1 MDATVGQRKL
11 IPRGAMPK
19 ALAQQKLSSLALS
32 GGKAVTANI
41 QCDSGFGDDE
51 ELRSQSLEFH
61 DKEIR
66 SVEERT
72 QNLTID
78 DPNTNTRHPS
88 LETNEQGL
96 SQNEE
101 LFLNYAQSNDVR
113 YLFAQE
119 HVRRLLFLQ
128 DDDGDTALHLSII
141 NMKPM
146 ETDAIIAVAPCRECL
161 DIYNYLKQTPLH
173 LATITRQ
180 PAAIRRL
187 LEAGASPDIP
197 DRNGRTALH
206 LACEQGDLDCVKE
219 IVRPLNDKRWNE
231 DVKERVYNMLHE
243 RDYNGFTALHSAVFT
258 HSVQIVSYL
267 VSLGANVNMQD
278 GKSGRSALH
287 HAVEADNLSMVNCLL
302 YECHADAD
310 AMTLDEITPLHIAAG
325 RGMESI
331 VALLLAA
338 GADPRMTNYEGE
350 SPLDVA
356 TSPQICD
363 MVKFNNYC

>member
-1 MDATVGQRKL
+1 MDSTVGPRKL
-11 IPRGAMPK
+11 IPRGAMRSG
-19 ALAQQKLSSLALS
+19 LAQQKLSSFVQG
-32 GGKAVTANI
+32 GGKAVTASI

-51 ELRSQSLEFH
+51 ELRSQSMECN
-61 DKEIR
+61 DNEIR

-72 QNLTID
+72 QNLTIS
-78 DPNTNTRHPS
+78 DPDTNTRHPS
-88 LETNEQGL
+88 LEANDQVL
-96 SQNEE
+96 SRTEE
-101 LFLNYAQSNDVR
+101 LFLNYARSNDVR

-119 HVRRLLFLQ
+119 HVRRLLFVQ
-128 DDDGDTALHLSII
+128 DDDGDTALHLSIV

-146 ETDAIIAVAPCRECL
+146 ETDAIISVAPCRECL
-161 DIYNYLKQTPLH
+161 DMYNYLKQTPLH

-197 DRNGRTALH
+197 DRHGRTALH

-231 DVKERVYNMLHE
+231 DMKERVYNMLHE
-243 RDYNGFTALHSAVFT
+243 RDYNGFTALHSAVFM

-302 YECHADAD
+302 YECNADAD

-356 TSPQICD
+356 TSPQICE
-363 MVKFNNYC
+363 MVKFNC

>member
-1 MDATVGQRKL
+1 MDATVAQRKL

-128 DDDGDTALHLSII
+128 DDDGDT
-141 NMKPM
+141 
-146 ETDAIIAVAPCRECL
+146 
-161 DIYNYLKQTPLH
+161 
-173 LATITRQ
+173 
-180 PAAIRRL
+180 
-187 LEAGASPDIP
+187 
-197 DRNGRTALH
+197 
-206 LACEQGDLDCVKE
+206 
-219 IVRPLNDKRWNE
+219 
-231 DVKERVYNMLHE
+231 
-243 RDYNGFTALHSAVFT
+243 
-258 HSVQIVSYL
+258 
-267 VSLGANVNMQD
+267 
-278 GKSGRSALH
+278 
-287 HAVEADNLSMVNCLL
+287 
-302 YECHADAD
+302 
-310 AMTLDEITPLHIAAG
+310 
-325 RGMESI
+325 
-331 VALLLAA
+331 
-338 GADPRMTNYEGE
+338 
-350 SPLDVA
+350 
-356 TSPQICD
+356 
-363 MVKFNNYC
+363 